1 MFKVLATTR
10 KGNMKKV
17 IARCMTLE
25 QAKAFVRD
33 RDWFYVDHLNRFY
46 DLSVVPM

>member
-17 IARCMTLE
+17 IARKLTE
-25 QAKAFVRD
+25 KEAKDFVRD